1 MEKSYRA
8 ELVGVFGDPIDENPT
23 GVVEE
28 AAFAALGLNY
38 RYITVRVQR
47 GELAAAVQGLRAF
60 HMRGIN
66 LTIPHKVEVL
76 QYLDSL
82 SEAAQLCGA
91 VNVVVNEDGQLWGDN
106 TDGKGYLKS
115 LVDAGV
121 DPAGKHVTLLGAGGA
136 ARAIGVELALAG
148 ASKITVVNRD
158 RARGEELV
166 RLLNDKTRA
175 EAVYLP
181 WDGAAA
187 VPADT
192 DILSNATSVGL
203 YPHVEQKPDLQYD
216 TIRPNMVVTDVI
228 FNDPNS
234 RFLQEAAQRGA
245 QTING
250 LGMLANQAALNFRLW
265 TGREAPVSLMEEVL
279 RREFHLAE

>member
-47 GELAAAVQGLRAF
+47 GELAAAMQGLRAF

-76 QYLDSL
+76 KYLDSL

-91 VNVVVNEDGQLWGDN
+91 VNVVVSEGGQLWGDN

-115 LVDAGV
+115 LADAGV

-148 ASKITVVNRD
+148 AAKITVVNRD

-166 RLLNDKTRA
+166 QLLNGKTRA

-187 VPADT
+187 VPEDT

-216 TIRPNMVVTDVI
+216 TIQPHMVVTDVI

-245 QTING
+245 KTING

>member
-121 DPAGKHVTLLGAGGA
+121 DAYALIAPVMSSLVGREEELL
-136 ARAIGVELALAG
+136 RAIAETGVR
-148 ASKITVVNRD
+148 TVFHDPLNLRNVDTTRLD
-158 RARGEELV
+158 RMGIGPSPKSRR
-166 RLLNDKTRA
+166 RLA
-175 EAVYLP
+175 EAGRDLGLDV
-181 WDGAAA
+181 WD
-187 VPADT
+187 
-192 DILSNATSVGL
+192 SFENRR
-203 YPHVEQKPDLQYD
+203 PD
-216 TIRPNMVVTDVI
+216 VWH
-228 FNDPNS
+228 
-234 RFLQEAAQRGA
+234 
-245 QTING
+245 
-250 LGMLANQAALNFRLW
+250 LNRHCD
-265 TGREAPVSLMEEVL
+265 G
-279 RREFHLAE
+279 